1 MAEKHLKRL
10 LACMLSCVLVVFCSC
25 TQQEAPETS
34 AATTTSSTVPTTVAP
49 PEPLDVVKD
58 WLSQTFSFRI
68 SYLYHNYLYFGISQ
82 ESVMTCATDGSYS
95 MISTQKVW
103 ADMNDHS
110 EEETGEFYYRY
121 EDGQLICYMRTD
133 DGPFNRGVMTQADI
147 REQEETRPFL
157 VGVPAITPD
166 HLQELSLEETADAAI
181 FTYQLSL
188 KDVMADNTIL
198 FVFLRNAFSMYGQE
212 YDGQT
217 DLPIYCT
224 LETDPETYRPRSF
237 TLDFTEIK
245 PLVLD
250 NGPLSAEYALG
261 LDLMTMTYTFDYD
274 IPESVTI
281 PDYVFS

>member
-1 MAEKHLKRL
+1 MTKKLLAFL
-10 LACMLSCVLVVFCSC
+10 LACALLLLCGC
-25 TQQEAPETS
+25 TRQESSETT
-34 AATTTSSTVPTTVAP
+34 AATTVPTTAAP

-58 WLSQTFSFRI
+58 WLSQNFGFQI
-68 SYLYHNYLYFGISQ
+68 SYLYHNYLYIGTSQ
-82 ESVMTCATDGSYS
+82 ESSMIFATDGSYS
-95 MISTQKVW
+95 MTTTRRTW
-103 ADMNDHS
+103 ADMSDYS

-121 EDGQLICYMRTD
+121 EDDQLICYMRTD
-133 DGPFNRGVMTQADI
+133 DGPFQRGIMSKADI
-147 REQEETRPFL
+147 QAQEETRPFL

-188 KDVMADNTIL
+188 KNVMADSTIL
-198 FVFLRNAFSMYGQE
+198 TTFLANAFSLHGDE
-212 YDGQT
+212 YDGKT

-250 NGPLSAEYALG
+250 DGPLSAEYALG

-274 IPESVTI
+274 LPESVTI